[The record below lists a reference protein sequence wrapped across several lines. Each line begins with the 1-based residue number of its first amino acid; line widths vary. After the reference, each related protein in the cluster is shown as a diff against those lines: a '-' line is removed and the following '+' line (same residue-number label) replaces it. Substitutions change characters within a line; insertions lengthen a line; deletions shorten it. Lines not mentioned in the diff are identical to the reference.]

1 MARGP
6 HERVVVTGIGAV
18 TNLGLDAP
26 STIAGMVEGRSGISP
41 IDDPAFFAVL
51 DREKWPVR
59 IAGAIP
65 TFDPAARIDAR
76 DAKRLD
82 RFSQLGIAAA
92 VEAVDNSGID
102 FQREDPVRCG
112 AIIGSGIG
120 GIITIET
127 AVKLMWDKGPQ
138 RLSPFTVPRLMGNA
152 ISGDVAIRFNLQGP
166 TDAHVTACASSG
178 HSIADAVSLM
188 RRGEAEVMIV
198 GGSEAA
204 VSPLCI
210 GAFMNM
216 KALSTRNDEPAKASR
231 PFDRDRDG
239 FVLAEGAAV
248 LILET
253 EAHAKARGA
262 DIICE
267 VLGAAATTD
276 ANHITAPDPEGRG
289 AARSMVGALNDAG
302 LDPEDIDYINAHGTS
317 TPLGDIAEVLA
328 VKHVF
333 GDRAAVGGGLMM
345 SSTKSM
351 TGHCLGASG
360 AVEALACVSA
370 IRDGV
375 VPPTINCDN
384 PDDGFDLDFV
394 PNTAREADIR
404 YAMSNSFGFGG
415 HNVALIFGKV

>member
-1 MARGP
+1 M
-6 HERVVVTGIGAV
+6 GAV
-18 TNLGLDAP
+18 TDLGLNAAD
-26 STIAGMVEGRSGISP
+26 TIKAMHAGASGIGTIEDP
-41 IDDPAFFAVL
+41 IFFDVL

-59 IAGAIP
+59 IAGSIP
-65 TFDPAARIDAR
+65 QFDPGNWMDGRE
-76 DAKRLD
+76 AKRLD
-82 RFSQLGIAAA
+82 RFSQLGIAASI
-92 VEAVDNSGID
+92 EAVAGSGLD
-102 FQREDPVRCG
+102 FSQEDPTRCG

-120 GIITIET
+120 GIQTIEA
-127 AVKLMWDKGPQ
+127 AVKLMWDKGPN

-178 HSIADAVSLM
+178 HSVADAVKIM
-188 RRGEAEVMIV
+188 RRGEAEVMLV

-216 KALSTRNDEPAKASR
+216 KALSTRNDQPEKASR

-248 LILET
+248 LVLET

-262 DIICE
+262 EILCE
-267 VLGAAATTD
+267 LLGSGASTD
-276 ANHITAPDPEGRG
+276 ASHITAPDAEGRG
-289 AARSMVGALNDAG
+289 AARSMRWALQDAG
-302 LDPEDIDYINAHGTS
+302 LAPDDIDYVNAHGTS
-317 TPLGDIAEVLA
+317 TPLGDEAEVLA
-328 VKHVF
+328 VKSVF
-333 GDRAAVGGGLMM
+333 GERAKLGGGLMM

-360 AVEALACVSA
+360 AVEALACISA

-375 VPPTINCDN
+375 VAPTINLDR
-384 PDDGFDLDFV
+384 PDEGFDLDFV
-394 PNTAREADIR
+394 PHEARQAEVRYCLNNT
-404 YAMSNSFGFGG
+404 FGFGG
-415 HNVALIFGKV
+415 HNLTLVFGRHES